1 MKLRK
6 IVTSIALMAAMIGAQ
21 GASARETINAKGAV
35 TVETHEVKNFH
46 SITNKSVGKV
56 IYSEGDASRVKIS
69 GPRNVIPY
77 IEVVCND
84 GKLVIR
90 HKKNVNIRLNG
101 KRLEI
106 FVTGKGVKTYG
117 VAGSGDIIVPE
128 AISGD
133 ELSFG
138 ISGSGD
144 IEVRGVVKAGRVNA
158 GISGSGDIEMRS
170 VDASDVK
177 CGITGS
183 GDIEIEMLR
192 GDVLDCGIM
201 GSGDIKVDAHVKSVS
216 AGITGSGDVV
226 LIGTANTAKYGVSES
241 GDIKASNM
249 VASDVEAGANG
260 SGDIFCHAT
269 NRLAATSTATGN
281 VVYKGNPSKVTAGR
295 NVKKDK
301 RK

>member
-6 IVTSIALMAAMIGAQ
+6 IVTSIALMATMIGAQ

-35 TVETHEVKNFH
+35 TVETREVKNFH

-56 IYSEGDASRVKIS
+56 IYSEGDASQVKVS
-69 GPRNVIPY
+69 GPKNVIPY

-106 FVTGKGVKTYG
+106 TVTGKGVKNFG
-117 VAGSGDIIVPE
+117 IEGSGDIIVPE

-138 ISGSGD
+138 ISGAGD
-144 IEVRGVVKAGRVNA
+144 IEVRGEVKAKRVNLGIA
-158 GISGSGDIEMRS
+158 GAGDIEMKS
-170 VDASDVK
+170 MDVNDVK
-177 CGITGS
+177 CGISGA
-183 GDIEIEMLR
+183 GDIEIGMLR
-192 GDVLDCGIM
+192 GDVLDCGIT
-201 GSGDIKVDAHVKSVS
+201 GAGDIKVNAHVKNVS
-216 AGITGSGDVV
+216 AGVTGAGDIV
-226 LIGTANTAKYGVSES
+226 LIGTANTAKYGVSGS

-249 VASDVEAGANG
+249 VASDVEAGASG

-269 NRLAATSTATGN
+269 NRLAATSTAIGT
-281 VVYKGNPSKVTAGR
+281 VAYKGNPSKLTTGR
-295 NVKKDK
+295 NVKKIK
-301 RK
+301 R

>member
-35 TVETHEVKNFH
+35 TVETREVKNFH

-56 IYSEGDASRVKIS
+56 IYSEGDASQVKVS
-69 GPRNVIPY
+69 GPKNVIPY
-77 IEVVCND
+77 IEVVCNK
-84 GKLVIR
+84 GKLEIR
-90 HKKNVNIRLNG
+90 HKNDVNIRLNG

-117 VAGSGDIIVPE
+117 VEGSGDIIVPE

-158 GISGSGDIEMRS
+158 GITGSGDIEMRS

-192 GDVLDCGIM
+192 GHVLDCGI
-201 GSGDIKVDAHVKSVS
+201 
-216 AGITGSGDVV
+216 TG
-226 LIGTANTAKYGVSES
+226 S

-260 SGDIFCHAT
+260 SGDIYCHAT
-269 NRLAATSTATGN
+269 NRLAATSTATGT
-281 VVYKGNPSKVTAGR
+281 VAYKGNPSKVTAGR